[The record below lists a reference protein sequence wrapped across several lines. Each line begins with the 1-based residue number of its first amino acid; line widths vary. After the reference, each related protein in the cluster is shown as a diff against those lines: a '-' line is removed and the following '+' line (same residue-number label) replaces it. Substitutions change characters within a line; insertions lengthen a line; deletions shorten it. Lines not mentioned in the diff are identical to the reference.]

1 MGSTQSPPVAAG
13 EEYEVE
19 AIRQNDDGDGVA
31 AIGGMTVFIP
41 FLLPGERARVRIE
54 KVEKR
59 FARARLLARANEAPD
74 RVEPRCPVFAVCG
87 GCQVQHMAYA
97 AQAAWKE
104 ARIRRMAERLGLD
117 ASIVRPIEI
126 SRTPYRYRNQ
136 VQMPV
141 RWNAAAQ
148 RVEMGFFALG
158 SHDMAV
164 TETCLLVPEAMDDVL
179 RRARWF
185 LTSLG
190 STAQFVHHVIVRQSR
205 VTGEMAVVFAVAVD
219 DPRVKRSVGRFHA
232 PQVAQVAVTVQP
244 RAHGPVWGNA
254 VEVFKGR
261 THLEEIMCGLRVRWS
276 PRSFLQVQ
284 TDMAER
290 MYEHVVRAAEVR
302 ETDVVIDAYC
312 GIGVITLLLAERAA
326 RAVGVEEVEDAI
338 TDARANAKLNRL
350 RNTEFVVDRVERWL
364 PRFVEEGN
372 RADVLVFDPPRK
384 GVDRAAIEAAAEANV
399 ERLVYVSCNP
409 ATLERDLRL
418 LMTRGFYVADI
429 QPFDMFPQTS
439 HVECVVAMRRG

>member
-1 MGSTQSPPVAAG
+1 MANTQSPPVAAG

-59 FARARLLARANEAPD
+59 FARARVLMRANDAPD
-74 RVEPRCPVFAVCG
+74 RVKPPCPVFGVCG
-87 GCQVQHMAYA
+87 GCQVQHMAYE
-97 AQAAWKE
+97 AQTAWKE
-104 ARIRRMAERLGLD
+104 ARIRRMAERLDLD
-117 ASIVRPIEI
+117 PGAVRPIEV

-141 RWNAAAQ
+141 RWNEARQA
-148 RVEMGFFALG
+148 VEMGFFAIG
-158 SHDMAV
+158 SHDMAI
-164 TETCLLVPEAMDDVL
+164 TETCLLIPEAMDEVL
-179 RRARWF
+179 RSTRWF

-190 STAQFVHHVIVRQSR
+190 TTAQFVHHVIVRQSSA
-205 VTGEMAVVFAVAVD
+205 TGEMAVVFAIAVD
-219 DPRVKRSVGRFHA
+219 DPRIKRSVGRFHA
-232 PQVAQVAVTVQP
+232 PGVVTVAATVQP
-244 RAHGPVWGNA
+244 RAHGPVWGKA
-254 VEVFKGR
+254 VEVLKGQS
-261 THLEEIMCGLRVRWS
+261 HLEENICGRRLRLS

-290 MYEHVVRAAEVR
+290 MYQHVVRAADIR

-312 GIGVITLLLAERAA
+312 GVGAMTLLLAERAA
-326 RAVGVEEVEDAI
+326 KAVGVEEVEDAI
-338 TDARANAKLNRL
+338 ADARANAKLNRVQ
-350 RNTEFVVDRVERWL
+350 NVDFVVDRVERWL
-364 PRFVEEGN
+364 PRWVEEGN

-384 GVDRAAIEAAAEANV
+384 GVDKAAIEAAADAEV
-399 ERLVYVSCNP
+399 DRLVYVSCNP

-418 LMTRGFYVADI
+418 LMARGFYVTDI
-429 QPFDMFPQTS
+429 RPFDMFPQTS
-439 HVECVVAMRRG
+439 HVECVVAMKRA

>member
-59 FARARLLARANEAPD
+59 FARARLLARANDAPD

-164 TETCLLVPEAMDDVL
+164 TETCLLVPEEMDDVL

-219 DPRVKRSVGRFHA
+219 DPRVKRYVGRFHA

-254 VEVFKGR
+254 VEVFKGQTR
-261 THLEEIMCGLRVRWS
+261 LEEIMCGLRVRWS

-290 MYEHVVRAAEVR
+290 MYEHVVRAADVR

-312 GIGVITLLLAERAA
+312 GIGAMTLLLAERAA

-364 PRFVEEGN
+364 PRFVEEGK

>member
-1 MGSTQSPPVAAG
+1 MADIQSPPVAAG

-54 KVEKR
+54 QVEKR
-59 FARARLLARANEAPD
+59 FARARVLTRANDAPD
-74 RVEPRCPVFAVCG
+74 RADPQCPVFGACG

-97 AQAAWKE
+97 AQSAWKE
-104 ARIRRMAERLGLD
+104 ARIRRMAKRLGVD
-117 ASIVRPIEI
+117 ADRVRPMEH
-126 SRTPYRYRNQ
+126 SPTPYRYRNQ

-141 RWNAAAQ
+141 RWNASTK

-158 SHDMAV
+158 SHEMAV
-164 TETCLLVPEAMDDVL
+164 TETCLLVPEAMDEVL

-190 STAQFVHHVIVRQSR
+190 PTAGFVHHVIVRRSSA
-205 VTGEMAVVFAVAVD
+205 TGEMAVVFAVSD
-219 DPRVKRSVGRFHA
+219 GDPRLLRTVGRFHA
-232 PQVAQVAVTVQP
+232 PGVVTVAATVQP
-244 RAHGPVWGNA
+244 RAHGPVWGKA
-254 VEVFKGR
+254 VEVLKGQS
-261 THLEEIMCGLRVRWS
+261 HLEENICGRRLRLS

-284 TDMAER
+284 THMAER
-290 MYEHVVRAAEVR
+290 MYDHVLRAADIR
-302 ETDVVIDAYC
+302 TTDVVIDAYC
-312 GIGVITLLLAERAA
+312 GIGAMTLLLAERAA
-326 RAVGVEEVEDAI
+326 RAVGVDEVEDAI
-338 TDARANAKLNRL
+338 ADARANAKLNRV
-350 RNTEFVVDRVERWL
+350 RNAEFVVDRVERWL
-364 PRFVEEGN
+364 PRFVEQGN

-384 GVDRAAIEAAAEANV
+384 GVDRPAIEAAAEANV

-418 LMTRGFYVADI
+418 LMARGYVVTEM

-439 HVECVVAMRRG
+439 HLECVVAMRRA

>member
-1 MGSTQSPPVAAG
+1 MASTQSPPIAAG

-19 AIRQNDDGDGVA
+19 ALRQNDDGDGVA
-31 AIGGMTVFIP
+31 HIRGMTVFIP

-54 KVEKR
+54 QVEKR
-59 FARARLLARANEAPD
+59 FARARLLDRLNNVPD
-74 RVEPRCPVFAVCG
+74 RVQPRCPVFTRCG
-87 GCQVQHMAYA
+87 GCQVQHVAYA
-97 AQAAWKE
+97 AQSAWKE

-117 ASIVRPIEI
+117 TGLVRPIETA
-126 SRTPYRYRNQ
+126 RTPYRYRNQ

-141 RWNAAAQ
+141 RWNAATQ
-148 RVEMGFFALG
+148 RVEMGFFELG

-164 TETCLLVPEAMDDVL
+164 TETCLLIPEAMDDVL

-190 STAQFVHHVIVRQSR
+190 STAQFVHHVIVRQSSA
-205 VTGEMAVVFAVAVD
+205 TGDMAVVFALATD
-219 DPRVKRSVGRFHA
+219 DPSVKRSVGRFHA

-244 RAHGPVWGNA
+244 RAHGPVWGPT
-254 VEVFKGR
+254 VHVMKGED
-261 THLEEIMCGLRVRWS
+261 HLEENLCGLRVRWS

-284 TDMAER
+284 ADMAER
-290 MYEHVVRAAEVR
+290 MYQHVVRAAEIR

-312 GIGVITLLLAERAA
+312 GIGAMTLLLASHAA

-338 TDARANAKLNRL
+338 QDARANAKLNQV
-350 RNTEFVVDRVERWL
+350 RNAEFVVDRVERWL
-364 PRFVEEGN
+364 PRFVEAGN

-384 GVDRAAIEAAAEANV
+384 GVDRAAIEAAAEVNV

-418 LMTRGFYVADI
+418 LAARGFYVTGM

-439 HVECVVAMRRG
+439 HVECVVTMRRG